1 MLIYKFWSI
10 LSNYLK
16 IRSLYL
22 IFLSI
27 VVTLLETLSLGLL
40 IPVLV
45 TITAD
50 NFFEKYIFLQKINI
64 LLGNPD
70 KVELLTITIL
80 SFVSVYFFKCLIV
93 IYNTYEQGKFIYT
106 AD

>member
-1 MLIYKFWSI
+1 MLIYKFWSS

-80 SFVSVYFFKCLIV
+80 TLQVYILLMFNSDL
-93 IYNTYEQGKFIYT
+93 
-106 AD
+106 